1 MKEKEFKELTNKM
14 RIDILEMVYTA
25 GSGHIGGSFSIID
38 ILAYIYFVDSNIKE
52 NILKYKDEFR
62 KKEFNE
68 LTKKRLG
75 IDKLVLSKAHASPA
89 IYTILL
95 NLGAVDTEQLY
106 LFRRLNGIL
115 EGHSSKKASNFIDY
129 SGGSLGQGFSFAV
142 GIAKYYKFLE
152 SKFKKEIKKIKEDIK
167 KLKKETKEKNN
178 GKDNEKLEKLKL
190 KLEKKEKEF
199 SKIKNRKIYAVV
211 GDGELDE
218 GQNYEAMMLA
228 SKLKLDN
235 LVLIIDRNR
244 VQLDGTTKEIM
255 PLDPL
260 DKKLESFGFN
270 YIEIDG
276 HKFLDFKKAFKK
288 YEENLGTKKP
298 FAIIANTIKGKGV
311 SFMEGK
317 AEWHG
322 KAPSLEEYEKA
333 IKVLGGLKN
342 EDSN

>member
-1 MKEKEFKELTNKM
+1 MKEKEFKDLTNKM

-38 ILAYIYFVDSNIKE
+38 ILAYIYFIDSNIKE

-68 LTKKRLG
+68 LTEKRLG

-95 NLGAVDTEQLY
+95 NLEAVDREQLY
-106 LFRRLNGIL
+106 LFRRVNGIL
-115 EGHSSKKASNFIDY
+115 EGHCSKKASNFIDY
-129 SGGSLGQGFSFAV
+129 SGGSLGQGFSFSV
-142 GIAKYYKFLE
+142 GIAEYYKFLE
-152 SKFKKEIKKIKEDIK
+152 SKFEKEIKKIKEDIK
-167 KLKKETKEKNN
+167 KSKKE
-178 GKDNEKLEKLKL
+178 NEKLEKLNL

-199 SKIKNRKIYAVV
+199 LKIKNRKIYAVV

-228 SKLKLDN
+228 SKLELDN
-235 LVLIIDRNR
+235 LVLIIDRNK

-276 HKFLDFKKAFKK
+276 HKFSDLKKGFKK
-288 YEENLGTKKP
+288 YEENFGSKKP
-298 FAIIANTIKGKGV
+298 FVIIANTIKGKGIN
-311 SFMEGK
+311 FMEGK

-333 IKVLGGLKN
+333 IRILGGFKN

>member
-38 ILAYIYFVDSNIKE
+38 ILAYIYFIDSNIKE

-68 LTKKRLG
+68 LTEKRLR

-95 NLGAVDTEQLY
+95 NLGAVDREQLY
-106 LFRRLNGIL
+106 LFRRVNGIL

-152 SKFKKEIKKIKEDIK
+152 SKFEKEIKKIKEDIK
-167 KLKKETKEKNN
+167 KLKKESKEI
-178 GKDNEKLEKLKL
+178 EKLEKLKL

-228 SKLKLDN
+228 SKLELDN

-255 PLDPL
+255 PLDPM

-276 HKFLDFKKAFKK
+276 HKFLDLKKAFKK
-288 YEENLGTKKP
+288 YEENFGTKKP

-333 IKVLGGLKN
+333 IKVLGGLKK
-342 EDSN
+342 